1 MPSPNLRKRLVFYV
15 TLIGIIALVLILLPF
30 AEEIVKRHI
39 LSELGIAID
48 ATGLATNADTKGP
61 PLGVAV
67 VTTVSL
73 VTNILHLVKIFLGM
87 AVVIATVRLVSILLF
102 ESVLRRSRQSEIASL
117 LKTVL
122 SIIIYIV
129 SFFIIFQSEYPGV
142 QLGALF
148 TGSTIL
154 GIVVG
159 LALQDTLGNL
169 FSGIAIQADQPFQVG
184 DVVTISNRGSG
195 IIESVSWRGV
205 KIRTFQNKLL
215 VMSNS
220 VMGKETIEVA
230 PRDNLNAR
238 LVFFHTV
245 YTASPSKTAQ
255 LVREAV
261 RQIENVSTKMRPIV
275 RIKNLGESSIDWEV
289 KYWCENY
296 ARYNDTDS
304 QIRQRIW
311 YLFNRESID
320 FAFPTRT
327 IHIEEKPQEKPAVE
341 LTDSKVEQ
349 LCIVPIFAPLSD
361 EELKVLANG
370 SVSRVFAPGETI
382 VRKGNEGKSMFVIV
396 RGSVKVQIPNGAEMR
411 TVNNLS
417 SGDFFGEM
425 SLLTGEP
432 RSANVVVDEET
443 EVLQI
448 KKSAIK
454 PIFESNPKLLESIG
468 AIIED
473 RRARLDVSDASPVAE
488 ESPDEKGVLRSLKN
502 FFGID

>member
-1 MPSPNLRKRLVFYV
+1 MPSTNLRKRLVVYI
-15 TLIGIIALVLILLPF
+15 TLIGIIVSIMILLPF
-30 AEEIVKRHI
+30 AEELVKRYI

-48 ATGLATNADTKGP
+48 ANGLATSADPNGP
-61 PLGVAV
+61 SPGMAV
-67 VTTVSL
+67 VTSVSL
-73 VTNILHLVKIFLGM
+73 VTTILHLVKVILGM
-87 AVVIATVRLVSILLF
+87 VIVIATVRLISVLLF
-102 ESVLRRSRQSEIASL
+102 ASVFRGSRQSEIASL

-122 SIIIYIV
+122 SIVIYIV
-129 SFFIIFQSEYPGV
+129 AFFIIFQSEYPNV

-195 IIESVSWRGV
+195 VIESVSWRGV

-230 PRDNLNAR
+230 PRNNLNAR
-238 LVFFHTV
+238 LVFFNTV

-261 RQIENVSTKMRPIV
+261 RQIENVSTKMRPVV
-275 RIKNLGESSIDWEV
+275 RIRNLADSGIEWEV
-289 KYWCENY
+289 KYWCDNY
-296 ARYNDTDS
+296 ARYNDTDA

-311 YLFNRESID
+311 YLFSRESID

-327 IHIEEKPQEKPAVE
+327 IHIEEKPEEKPSVE

-349 LCIVPIFAPLSD
+349 LCTVPIFAPLSD
-361 EELKVLANG
+361 EELKALANG
-370 SVSRVFAPGETI
+370 SVSRVVAPGETI

-396 RGSVKVQIPNGAEMR
+396 RGTVKVQIPDGSEVR
-411 TVNNLS
+411 TVNTLS
-417 SGDFFGEM
+417 CGDFFGEM

-448 KKSAIK
+448 KKAAIK
-454 PIFESNPKLLESIG
+454 PIFEGNPKLLESVG
-468 AIIED
+468 SIIED
-473 RRARLDVSDASPVAE
+473 RRARLDISDDVPEAK

>member
-1 MPSPNLRKRLVFYV
+1 MPSPNLRKTLVFYI
-15 TLIGIIALVLILLPF
+15 TLIGIIALVLILLPL
-30 AEEIVKRHI
+30 AEEFVKAYI
-39 LSELGIAID
+39 LSELGISID
-48 ATGLATNADTKGP
+48 AS
-61 PLGVAV
+61 GVAAKADPDGPALGMAI
-67 VTTVSL
+67 VTSVSL
-73 VTNILHLVKIFLGM
+73 VTIILHLVKVILGM
-87 AVVIATVRLVSILLF
+87 AIVIATVRLISVLLF
-102 ESVLRRSRQSEIASL
+102 ETVLRRSRQSEIASL

-129 SFFIIFQSEYPGV
+129 SFFIIFQSEYPKV
-142 QLGALF
+142 ELGALF

-169 FSGIAIQADQPFQVG
+169 FAGIAIQADQPFQVG

-195 IIESVSWRGV
+195 VIEGVSWRGV

-230 PRDNLNAR
+230 PRNNLNAR
-238 LVFFHTV
+238 LVFFNTV

-261 RQIENVSTKMRPIV
+261 RQIENVSTKMRPVV
-275 RIKNLGESSIDWEV
+275 RIKDLGESGIDWEV

-296 ARYNDTDS
+296 ARYNETDA

-311 YLFNRESID
+311 YVFNRESID

-327 IHIEEKPQEKPAVE
+327 IHIEEKPEEKPAVE
-341 LTDSKVEQ
+341 VTDSRVEQ
-349 LCIVPIFAPLSD
+349 LCTVPIFAPLSD
-361 EELKVLANG
+361 EELKVLAND
-370 SVSRVFAPGETI
+370 SVSRIFAPGETI
-382 VRKGNEGKSMFVIV
+382 VRQGNEGRSMFVIV
-396 RGSVKVQIPNGAEMR
+396 RGSVKVQIPDGIDMR

-448 KKSAIK
+448 RKSAIK
-454 PIFESNPKLLESIG
+454 PIFEGNPKLLDSIG
-468 AIIED
+468 SIIAD
-473 RRARLDVSDASPVAE
+473 RRAKLEIGDAAPLVN
-488 ESPDEKGVLRSLKN
+488 ESSDEKGILRSLKN
-502 FFGID
+502 FFGMD